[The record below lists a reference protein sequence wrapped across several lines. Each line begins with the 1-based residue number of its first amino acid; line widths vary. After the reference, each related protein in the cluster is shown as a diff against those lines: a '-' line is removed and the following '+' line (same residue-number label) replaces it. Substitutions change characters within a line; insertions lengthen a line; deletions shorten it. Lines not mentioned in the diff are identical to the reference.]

1 MKSHIEGKIRGK
13 VQGVCF
19 RDSTCDFAR
28 SIGITGFVRNEPDGS
43 VYIEAEGDET
53 QLEALREWL
62 REGPSAAEVE
72 EVELKEAELKD
83 YDGFNVQI

>member
-1 MKSHIEGKIRGK
+1 MKSHVEGKIRGK

-19 RDSTCDFAR
+19 RDSTCEFAR
-28 SIGITGFVRNEPDGS
+28 SIGIAGIVRNEPDGS

-53 QLEALREWL
+53 QLASLCDWL

-72 EVELKEAELKD
+72 EVDLKETELKN
-83 YDGFNVQI
+83 YDDFEVRS

>member
-1 MKSHIEGKIRGK
+1 MKSHIEGKIKGT

-19 RDSTCDFAR
+19 RDTTRDFAR
-28 SIGITGFVRNEPDGS
+28 SIGIDGFVRNEPDGT
-43 VYIEAEGDET
+43 VYIEAEGEES

-72 EVELKEAELKD
+72 EVDLNQAELKN
-83 YDGFNVQI
+83 YDGFNVQT

>member
-19 RDSTCDFAR
+19 RDATCDFAR
-28 SIGITGFVRNEPDGS
+28 SIGIDGFVRNEPDGT
-43 VYIEAEGDET
+43 VYIEAEGEES

-62 REGPSAAEVE
+62 REGPSAAQVE
-72 EVELKEAELKD
+72 EVDLGRAELKD
-83 YDGFNVQI
+83 YEGFNVQT